1 MFSEKK
7 EKQLSDLTPAALEE
21 KRKQRSL
28 NRIFGLLV
36 GIAVIL
42 FGMFI
47 YELIVLLILN
57 K

>member
-1 MFSEKK
+1 MFSERK
-7 EKQLSDLTPAALEE
+7 EKQLSELTPAAIEA

-42 FGMFI
+42 FAMFI
-47 YELIVLLILN
+47 YELIVLLF
-57 K
+57 

>member
-1 MFSEKK
+1 MFSDKK
-7 EKQLSDLTPAALEE
+7 EKELSDLTPEAIEA

-28 NRIFGLLV
+28 NRIFGLLL

-42 FGMFI
+42 FAMFI
-47 YELIVLLILN
+47 FEIVLLAT

>member
-7 EKQLSDLTPAALEE
+7 EKELQELTPAAIEAQ
-21 KRKQRSL
+21 RKQRSL

-36 GIAVIL
+36 FIGLLL
-42 FGMFI
+42 FVMLI
-47 YELIVLLILN
+47 YEIVLMA

>member
-7 EKQLSDLTPAALEE
+7 EKQLSDLTPAALEA

-28 NRIFGLLV
+28 NRVFGLLL
-36 GIAVIL
+36 GIAIIL
-42 FGMFI
+42 FGMFV
-47 YELIVLLILN
+47 YELFVLLIS